1 MFHYNNKS
9 DMKNKLIL
17 ISAMLVTSI
26 AVSAQTWST
35 GTSSLYVNPI
45 STKVGIGVTNPQ
57 YKLDVNG
64 KMFLRSVDGSEG
76 MYRSY
81 LHWAAHRLIMGVP
94 AGTTAYTMV
103 DIIPGGCNQE
113 PLYSQL
119 RLFTATAQNVQTPK
133 ICLNTMQNCWF
144 DNPGNFGIGTSNPQ
158 YKLDVNG
165 KMYLHTVDWR
175 DGMANSYLQWECH
188 RLVMGVRDGFYAHT
202 VVDIMPG
209 GSSQGEVYSQL
220 SMYEALNETT
230 KVEKIKLWT
239 AGDSWINNNSNF
251 GLGTNTPQCKLD
263 VRGTIRADEIL
274 VNTVSGA
281 DFVFDKDYKLRSL
294 DEVKTYIQAN
304 RHLPEIPSAVDMK
317 ENGVSLDK
325 LTIQLLQ
332 KVEEFTLYI
341 IEQEKRIKEQDERIQ
356 ELERQIENTQK

>member
-1 MFHYNNKS
+1 MKS
-9 DMKNKLIL
+9 KLIL

-26 AVSAQTWST
+26 AVSAQTWSQ
-35 GTSSLYVNPI
+35 GTSALYVNPT

-64 KMFLRSVDGSEG
+64 KMFLHSVDASESK
-76 MYRSY
+76 YRSY

-94 AGTTAYTMV
+94 AGTNAYTMV
-103 DIIPGGCNQE
+103 DILPGGSNQE

-119 RLFTATAQNVQTPK
+119 RLFTATAQNVQMPK
-133 ICLNTMQNCWF
+133 ICLNTMQDCWF

-188 RLVMGVRDGFYAHT
+188 RLVMGVRDNFYAHT

-209 GSSQGEVYSQL
+209 GSSQGELYSQL
-220 SMYEALNETT
+220 SLYEALNENT
-230 KVEKIKLWT
+230 KVETIRLRT
-239 AGDSWINNNSNF
+239 DANSWINNDAYF
-251 GLGTNTPQCKLD
+251 GLGTDAPLCKLD
-263 VRGTIRADEIL
+263 VRGTIRANEIL

-281 DFVFDKDYKLRSL
+281 DFVFDKDYNLRPLS
-294 DEVKTYIQAN
+294 EVKRFIQSN
-304 RHLPEIPSAVDMK
+304 RHLPEIPTAK
-317 ENGVSLDK
+317 EMLEDGVSLDK
-325 LTIQLLQ
+325 LVIQLLQ
-332 KVEEFTLYI
+332 KVEELTLYTI
-341 IEQEKRIKEQDERIQ
+341 QLEEKIN
-356 ELERQIENTQK
+356 ELENQK

>member
-1 MFHYNNKS
+1 MKS
-9 DMKNKLIL
+9 KLIL
-17 ISAMLVTSI
+17 VVAMLVTSI

-35 GTSSLYVNPI
+35 GTSSLYVNPT

-64 KMFLRSVDGSEG
+64 KMFLHSVDASESK
-76 MYRSY
+76 YRSY

-94 AGTTAYTMV
+94 AGTNAYTMV
-103 DIIPGGCNQE
+103 DILPGGSNQE

-188 RLVMGVRDGFYAHT
+188 RLVMGVRDNFYAHT

-209 GSSQGEVYSQL
+209 GSSQGELYSQL
-220 SMYEALNETT
+220 SLYEALNETT
-230 KVEKIKLWT
+230 KVETIRLRT
-239 AGDSWINNNSNF
+239 DANSWINNDAYF
-251 GLGTNTPQCKLD
+251 GLGTDAPLCKLD
-263 VRGTIRADEIL
+263 VRGTIRANEIL

-281 DFVFDKDYKLRSL
+281 DFVFDKDYNLRPLS
-294 DEVKTYIQAN
+294 EVKRFIQSN
-304 RHLPEIPSAVDMK
+304 RHLPEIPTAK
-317 ENGVSLDK
+317 EMLEDGVSLDK
-325 LTIQLLQ
+325 LVIQLLQ
-332 KVEEFTLYI
+332 KVEELTLYTI
-341 IEQEKRIKEQDERIQ
+341 QLEEKIN
-356 ELERQIENTQK
+356 ELENQK

>member
-1 MFHYNNKS
+1 MKS
-9 DMKNKLIL
+9 KLIL
-17 ISAMLVTSI
+17 VVAMLGISI

-64 KMFLRSVDGSEG
+64 KMFLHSVDASESK
-76 MYRSY
+76 YRSY

-94 AGTTAYTMV
+94 AGTNAYTMV
-103 DIIPGGCNQE
+103 DILPGGSNQE

-119 RLFTATAQNVQTPK
+119 RLFTATAPNVQTPK

-188 RLVMGVRDGFYAHT
+188 RLVMGVRDNFYAHT

-209 GSSQGEVYSQL
+209 GSSEGPVFSQL
-220 SMYEALNETT
+220 SMYDALNETT

-281 DFVFDKDYKLRSL
+281 DFVFDKDYNLRPLS
-294 DEVKTYIQAN
+294 EVNTYIQEN
-304 RHLPEIPSAVDMK
+304 RHLPEIPSAADMK

-325 LTIQLLQ
+325 LVIQLLQ
-332 KVEEFTLYI
+332 KVEELTLYTI
-341 IEQEKRIKEQDERIQ
+341 QLEEKIN
-356 ELERQIENTQK
+356 ELENQK